1 MWKRSWKV
9 ALAVI
14 ALIAT
19 AMALYVQIFERRARQ
34 EEDRLAAARLEDA
47 LAESR
52 ARAETLEQRRAELA
66 REDAAET
73 PGDQPLPGAVLRRS
87 ENGGSVLQHVH
98 DTQDEQAVVLAR
110 LEESLATL
118 ALEMER
124 SDQALRR
131 DLEAI
136 RAEVRREQDASNKT
150 LTLLVAALV
159 PLVLHLLISLR
170 PPGGGE
176 G

>member
-1 MWKRSWKV
+1 MRKRPWNV

-19 AMALYVQIFERRARQ
+19 AMALYVQLYERRARQ
-34 EEDRLAAARLEDA
+34 EEDRLAASRLEQE
-47 LAESR
+47 LEESR
-52 ARAETLEQRRAELA
+52 SRTEAIEQRRAELA
-66 REDAAET
+66 REDAAER

-118 ALEMER
+118 ALQMER

-131 DLEAI
+131 DLEQV
-136 RAEVRREQDASNKT
+136 RVEVRRERDASNKT
-150 LTLLVAALV
+150 LAFLLAALI
-159 PLVLHLLISLR
+159 PLVLHLLLSLR
-170 PPGGGE
+170 PPE

>member
-1 MWKRSWKV
+1 MRKRSWQM

-19 AMALYVQIFERRARQ
+19 AMALYVQLSAWRARQ
-34 EEDRLAAARLEDA
+34 EEDRLAAARLEQE
-47 LAESR
+47 LEESR
-52 ARAETLEQRRAELA
+52 SGTEAIEQRRAELA
-66 REDAAET
+66 REDAAER

-98 DTQDEQAVVLAR
+98 DTQDEQAIVLAR

-118 ALEMER
+118 ALQMER

-131 DLEAI
+131 DLEQV
-136 RAEVRREQDASNKT
+136 RARVQREQAVSNKT
-150 LTLLVAALV
+150 LILLLVALI
-159 PLVLHLLISLR
+159 PLVLHLLFSLR
-170 PPGGGE
+170 PP
-176 G
+176 